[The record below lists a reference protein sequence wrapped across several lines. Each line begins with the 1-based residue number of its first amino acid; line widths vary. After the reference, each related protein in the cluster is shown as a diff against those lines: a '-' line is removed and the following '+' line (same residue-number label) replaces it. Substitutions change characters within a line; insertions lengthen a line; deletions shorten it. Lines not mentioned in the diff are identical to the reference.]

1 MATDTDIKLRS
12 ALDTNQRDREQM
24 CRAILA
30 LDRRY
35 SEVRPRHPHGGPD
48 GGRDIEAVLDGNR
61 TAYGAVGFANG
72 ANDSAE
78 QRAQIRTKFRD
89 DLSSALKAKA
99 DLSGFVFFTNLHFT
113 MGEQASMKAE
123 AKDAGVAHCDVLD
136 RERLRIELDSPA
148 GFFIRFQ
155 YLDIPLSPGEQAS
168 FLSRYGDQL
177 QDIVSSGFNRVEK
190 TLNRMLFL
198 QEASSTLGHVTLQI
212 TLKKSYPG
220 DEVGHFRAY
229 WMLVLRAITHS
240 IHEILAASSDKA
252 NRFSHDHGPLDRV
265 KCGISHGIAGGQWE
279 QHIAAFEES
288 STPADAEPK
297 TVEHTRWKQVGSSSR
312 VGSDPVKH
320 IHVDYNH
327 DDELFRFRPRLQLRD
342 LDDCWF
348 VPVMN
353 RSLAERVL
361 AFNLYANGYH
371 LLAVGP
377 GEFLVDEGYNG
388 SSLPGEYSETELA
401 DPWVMIRP
409 IGASV
414 FTVHFS
420 SHTPRR
426 MFGHD
431 EVILKAWE
439 PLANSD
445 VNF

>member
-48 GGRDIEAVLDGNR
+48 GGRDIEALLDGDR

-72 ANDSAE
+72 ANDSSE
-78 QRAQIRTKFRD
+78 QKAQIRSKFRD
-89 DLSSALKAKA
+89 DLASAVKARA
-99 DLSGFVFFTNLHFT
+99 SLEAFVFFTNLHFT

-155 YLDIPLSPGEQAS
+155 HLGIPLSPGEQAS

-177 QDIVSSGFNRVEK
+177 QDVVSTGFSRVEK

-198 QEASSTLGHVTLQI
+198 QEAAGTLGHVVLQI
-212 TLKKSYPG
+212 TLKEDYSG

-229 WMLVLRAITHS
+229 WMLVLRAITHG
-240 IHEILAASSDKA
+240 IHEVLAAASDKGG
-252 NRFSHDHGPLDRV
+252 RFSYDRAPLAGGQS
-265 KCGISHGIAGGQWE
+265 GIRHGIAGGQWE
-279 QHIAAFEES
+279 KHVVTDKDDASIES
-288 STPADAEPK
+288 D
-297 TVEHTRWKQVGSSSR
+297 VEQETSERGRWKQVGSSSR
-312 VGSDPVKH
+312 IGSHPVRH
-320 IHVDYNH
+320 IHVEYGH

-348 VPVMN
+348 VPVLN
-353 RSLAERVL
+353 RSLAEKAV
-361 AFNLYANGYH
+361 AFNVYANGYH
-371 LLAVGP
+371 LLAIGP
-377 GEFLVDEGYNG
+377 GEFLIDEGYG
-388 SSLPGEYSETELA
+388 GTHLPGEYSETELA

-409 IGASV
+409 IGSSV
-414 FTVHFS
+414 FIVRFS
-420 SHTPRR
+420 SQTPRR
-426 MFGHD
+426 TFGHE
-431 EVILKAWE
+431 EVTLHE
-439 PLANSD
+439 
-445 VNF
+445 

>member
-12 ALDTNQRDREQM
+12 ALDANQRDREQM

-48 GGRDIEAVLDGNR
+48 GGRDIEAVLDGDR

-72 ANDSAE
+72 ANDSPE
-78 QRAQIRTKFRD
+78 QKAQIRTKFRD
-89 DLSSALKAKA
+89 DLSSALKAKG

-113 MGEQASMKAE
+113 MGEQASMKTE
-123 AKDAGVAHCDVLD
+123 AKAAGIAHCDVLD

-155 YLDIPLSPGEQAS
+155 HLGIPLSPGEQAS

-177 QDIVSSGFNRVEK
+177 QDMVSSGFSRVEK

-212 TLKKSYPG
+212 TLKRPFPG

-229 WMLVLRAITHS
+229 WMLVLRAITHG
-240 IHEILAASSDKA
+240 IHEILAASSDKSS
-252 NRFSHDHGPLDRV
+252 RFSHANAPLDRV
-265 KCGISHGIAGGQWE
+265 KSGIRHGIAGGQWE
-279 QHIAAFEES
+279 QCIEAAEDK
-288 STPADAEPK
+288 STATGVELEAAER
-297 TVEHTRWKQVGSSSR
+297 ERWKQVGSSSR
-312 VGSDPVKH
+312 IGLDPVEH

-348 VPVMN
+348 APVMN
-353 RSLAERVL
+353 RSLAELVL

-377 GEFLVDEGYNG
+377 GEFLVDEGYSG
-388 SSLPGEYSETELA
+388 LGLPGDYSETELA

-409 IGASV
+409 VGASV
-414 FTVHFS
+414 FTVRFS

-426 MFGHD
+426 TFGHD
-431 EVILKAWE
+431 EVTLKDPESVA
-439 PLANSD
+439 ASD
-445 VNF
+445 AAL